1 MEALSLRAGTTF
13 AKRQIHGW
21 RTNLRWPTEDRLRV
35 CSACV
40 HPAFLGYLRDLW
52 FHRNNNLRR
61 INRAGRFESLSLRHL
76 NSLHLS

>member
-1 MEALSLRAGTTF
+1 
-13 AKRQIHGW
+13 
-21 RTNLRWPTEDRLRV
+21 V

-61 INRAGRFESLSLRHL
+61 INRAGQFESLSLRHRK
-76 NSLHLS
+76 LHLFGTFLPASDDIMR